1 MKAEIGEGDDD
12 VRHWS
17 RVVGGL
23 ARWWGDGVARLR
35 EMANKET
42 QPRGLDAVARDRLR
56 VYCHSK
62 EQGVCCCVQPGRGCC
77 GGSRVWCS
85 ACMGLWVYAALAGKG
100 DPAKERCRDSL
111 PGG

>member
-62 EQGVCCCVQPGRGCC
+62 ELGGVLLCAARERLLWGLASVVFDLHGVVGVRGSGGERRSSQGK
-77 GGSRVWCS
+77 
-85 ACMGLWVYAALAGKG
+85 M
-100 DPAKERCRDSL
+100 
-111 PGG
+111 